1 MSFSQLYTA
10 LEQGVVDGQENPFGN
25 VVSNKFNEVQ
35 KYLTTTGHVYN
46 ASPFLLS
53 KKFYDGLT
61 DKEKEAVKKA
71 AKEAQTFQRAA
82 NDKEDQD
89 SVGTL
94 TQRGM
99 KITALNPGEQQKVV
113 ASLKPVYDKYAEAL
127 GKELVEKL
135 LAAVK

>member
-1 MSFSQLYTA
+1 MPHQGLVGHAS
-10 LEQGVVDGQENPFGN
+10 LE
-25 VVSNKFNEVQ
+25 
-35 KYLTTTGHVYN
+35 
-46 ASPFLLS
+46 
-53 KKFYDGLT
+53 
-61 DKEKEAVKKA
+61 VKWV
-71 AKEAQTFQRAA
+71 
-82 NDKEDQD
+82 EDQD